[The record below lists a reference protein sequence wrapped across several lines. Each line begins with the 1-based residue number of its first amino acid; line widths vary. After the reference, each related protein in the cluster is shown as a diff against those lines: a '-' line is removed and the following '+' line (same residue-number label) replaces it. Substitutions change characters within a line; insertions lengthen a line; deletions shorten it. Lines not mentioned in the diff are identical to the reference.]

1 MKKSGQFIEN
11 YNYKDYV
18 FEITYNKKDGN
29 YYARNSRAG
38 FTYSDDLKD
47 LKEVK
52 IPTVVY
58 QTTEFK
64 L

>member
-1 MKKSGQFIEN
+1 MKKPKNLIED
-11 YNYKDYV
+11 YTYKDYT
-18 FEITYNKKDGN
+18 FQITYNKKDGN

-47 LKEVK
+47 LKEIK
-52 IPTVVY
+52 IPTVLY